1 MKILISG
8 TSSGLG
14 KYLYQNIKSKKLI
27 RDKKKIN
34 IYQKKWDAIIHC
46 GFYVGDNKKKLK
58 ENTYWS
64 KFLTKLSAKRYI
76 FISSSIVLSKK
87 KNFYALSKIKSE
99 RVFKTKKNS
108 TIIRLASIIG
118 KPMRKNTIYKI
129 LFFKKPVVGLSEKS
143 KYTFVSYREILN
155 FINLCINKNINGTF
169 NFLRK
174 DFTTLKKISDFFN
187 KNTKFGK
194 INFKCI
200 VGENKKVLKYYN
212 LNNIS
217 SLQVLKKTMSIF

>member
-1 MKILISG
+1 M
-8 TSSGLG
+8 
-14 KYLYQNIKSKKLI
+14 
-27 RDKKKIN
+27 
-34 IYQKKWDAIIHC
+34 
-46 GFYVGDNKKKLK
+46 
-58 ENTYWS
+58 
-64 KFLTKLSAKRYI
+64 TKLSAKRYI

-129 LFFKKPVVGLSEKS
+129 LFFKKPIVGLSEKS
-143 KYTFVSYREILN
+143 KYTFVSYSEILN

-174 DFTTLKKISDFFN
+174 DFTTLKK
-187 KNTKFGK
+187 
-194 INFKCI
+194 
-200 VGENKKVLKYYN
+200 Y
-212 LNNIS
+212 
-217 SLQVLKKTMSIF
+217 QIF